1 MRLLKTGALTIAA
14 SSLLW
19 GQIAFG
25 HQDGLANLPGSAWR
39 FWDDMALAIGR
50 FVDATSGK
58 SRRETEDGDLG
69 AIVGPYRDLVESKV
83 ENTDLKPTEFWRT
96 VSDQK
101 FRLKHAP
108 FAAPKFEDPGR
119 SLLLLAGFRVLGG
132 VAPYLLVWIGALAF
146 VPVLFWI
153 LWEFVSSG
161 RGTAGLG
168 FAGLVAGSPYWAECL
183 SLPHSAV
190 AFYLGGLV
198 ALSAFAMAVFLPR
211 ANGPLGWRSIAWRGA
226 LLTAV
231 LIVDVWCRSGSIF
244 FIPAAIAV
252 AVAGFYRG
260 GLSRARAAGLALL
273 LIAAPVAA
281 LRPYEVHSVWAAL
294 WEGLGDYGADH
305 GYSWYDLDASR
316 HLGEHHGLPVRREL
330 RYITA
335 AEEKAFGED
344 VIADIT
350 ANPLWYARVLGQ
362 RLAATVFLTH
372 LDPWGPR
379 DGESRRTPLFHYKY
393 TTPVDWFGWKGAARE
408 VPVSTLYLPTLAFI
422 VLAILRRPA
431 SHGELAVLGTI
442 AAATLP
448 VPVLITTAGALE
460 TQAFTLVYF
469 LGAAFLLQRGVDK
482 LMSRFQIV

>member
-1 MRLLKTGALTIAA
+1 MHLLKAGALTIAA

-19 GQIAFG
+19 VQIAFV
-25 HQDGLANLPGSAWR
+25 HQAGLANLPGSAWR
-39 FWDDMALAIGR
+39 FWDDMTIAIAR
-50 FVDATSGK
+50 FVDRTSGAP
-58 SRRETEDGDLG
+58 RLETSEGDLAALAG
-69 AIVGPYRDLVESKV
+69 HRALVESKI

-96 VSDQK
+96 VNDQK

-146 VPVLFWI
+146 IPVLFWI
-153 LWEFVSSG
+153 SWEFVATG
-161 RGTAGLG
+161 HGTAGLG
-168 FAGLVAGSPYWAECL
+168 FATLVSFSPYWAECL

-198 ALSAFAMAVFLPR
+198 ALAAFAMAAFLPR
-211 ANGPLGWRSIAWRGA
+211 AGGPLAWRSLAWRGA
-226 LLTAV
+226 LLAAL

-244 FIPAAIAV
+244 FVPVAIVV
-252 AVAGFYRG
+252 ATIGFHRG
-260 GLSRARAAGLALL
+260 GLSKARASALALA
-273 LIAAPVAA
+273 LIALPVAA
-281 LRPYEVHSVWAAL
+281 LRPHEVHSVWAAL
-294 WEGLGDYGADH
+294 WEGLGDFGTDH
-305 GYSWYDLDASR
+305 GYSWYDADASR

-344 VIADIT
+344 FIHDVT
-350 ANPLWYARVLGQ
+350 TNPLWYARVLGR
-362 RLAATVFLTH
+362 RLAATTLLTH

-393 TTPVDWFGWKGAARE
+393 TTPVDWFGWEDGARE
-408 VPVSTLYLPTLAFI
+408 VPVSVLYVPTL
-422 VLAILRRPA
+422 VLILASLARRPA
-431 SHGELAVLGTI
+431 GLGELGVLGAI

-469 LGAAFLLQRGVDK
+469 LGAAFLLQRGVDT
-482 LMSRFQIV
+482 LTNRFQRA